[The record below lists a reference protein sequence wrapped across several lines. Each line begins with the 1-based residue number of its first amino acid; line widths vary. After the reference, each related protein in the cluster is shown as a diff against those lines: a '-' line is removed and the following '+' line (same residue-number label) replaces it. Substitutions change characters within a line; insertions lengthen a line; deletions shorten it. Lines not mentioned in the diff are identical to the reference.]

1 MKIFQ
6 SINKKALIVATISFL
21 LGTILLLLFLV
32 SGLDVIVDIGLFYV
46 FIAFVFNTITFIGLI
61 TNAIINYQYYQEN
74 LRTIFVFLLN
84 IPITIGYISLVINNP
99 LQHALT

>member
-1 MKIFQ
+1 MKILQ

-74 LRTIFVFLLN
+74 LRTILVFLLN
-84 IPITIGYISLVINNP
+84 IPITIGYISLVISNP